1 MRLFGS
7 WENTKTTSGISYHCG
22 FCGANA
28 APSASYCCGRKSK
41 SSTST
46 ITVAQIYICPNCNKP
61 TFKSEDD
68 QIPGFKFGR
77 EVKHLPNDAIR
88 ELYEEA
94 RKCTSIGA
102 FTSSVLACRK
112 LLMNVAV
119 SQGAEEGKSFVEY
132 INFLESRGYIPPGG
146 RTWVDEI
153 RKHGNQATHE
163 IDMKTK
169 EQAESIIIFTEM
181 LLKFIFEFPASVVS
195 PSSR

>member
-7 WENTKTTSGISYHCG
+7 WDNTRTTSGTSYYCG
-22 FCGANA
+22 FCGTNA
-28 APSASYCCGRKSK
+28 APSAYYYCVSK
-41 SSTST
+41 QSSTSSKT
-46 ITVAQIYICPNCNKP
+46 TARIYICPNCNKP
-61 TFKSEDD
+61 TYKSENE
-68 QIPGFKFGR
+68 QVPGFKFGR
-77 EVKHLPNDAIR
+77 EVKHLPNDAVR

-169 EQAESIIIFTEM
+169 EQAESIIVFTEM
-181 LLKFIFEFPASVVS
+181 LLKFIFEFPASVTS
-195 PSSR
+195 TSSS